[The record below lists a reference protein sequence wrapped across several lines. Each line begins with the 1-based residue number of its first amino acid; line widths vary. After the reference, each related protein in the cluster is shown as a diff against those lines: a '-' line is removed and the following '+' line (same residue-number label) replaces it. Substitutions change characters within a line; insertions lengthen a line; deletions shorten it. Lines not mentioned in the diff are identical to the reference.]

1 MKKTKIFKR
10 KINKKTNL
18 KTLLNGIIQPNSSA
32 IRILYKVY
40 FKTFS
45 RPKAIKILKKVDS
58 KVLTPK
64 KILIIKVKS
73 YHKSNKILKNLS
85 YHKKTK
91 NSQQNKIHWGVKV
104 KS

>member
-40 FKTFS
+40 FKTFL
-45 RPKAIKILKKVDS
+45 RPKAIKILKKVFKEEELKDTYYFS
-58 KVLTPK
+58 K
-64 KILIIKVKS
+64 
-73 YHKSNKILKNLS
+73 
-85 YHKKTK
+85 
-91 NSQQNKIHWGVKV
+91 
-104 KS
+104 

>member
-1 MKKTKIFKR
+1 MEKTKIFKR

-32 IRILYKVY
+32 IRILYKVN

-64 KILIIKVKS
+64 KILIIKIKS
-73 YHKSNKILKNLS
+73 YHKLTKIMKNLS
-85 YHKKTK
+85 YHKKT
-91 NSQQNKIHWGVKV
+91 
-104 KS
+104 